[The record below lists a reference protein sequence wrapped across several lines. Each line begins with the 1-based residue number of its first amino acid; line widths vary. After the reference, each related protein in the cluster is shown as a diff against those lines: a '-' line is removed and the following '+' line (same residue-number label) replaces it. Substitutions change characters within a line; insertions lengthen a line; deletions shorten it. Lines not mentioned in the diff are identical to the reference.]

1 MTTTRA
7 IADRRVALCRVLFG
21 VVALALALVAPA
33 AHSQESAEPPA
44 DAPPAAPAGVVHIEL
59 DSIIHPVATQFV
71 LETLEHADAVGAAA
85 VVIELNTP
93 GGLLEST
100 REIFKAMLT
109 ARTPVVVFVG
119 PSGARAASAGF
130 FLLMAADVAAMA
142 PGTNTGAAHPVAGQ
156 GKDIEGDLGAKVEQD
171 AAATIRSLAV
181 QHGRNVELAEA
192 AVVESRSFTAEE
204 ALENGLIDLIA
215 PTVPELLAALDGR
228 KVTKAGVEVTLATA
242 GAAVEKREMR
252 AFQRFLAVLIHP
264 EIAYLLMTLGFIGLY
279 MELSNPG
286 TVLPGVIGGICL
298 ILAFYSFSVLPINY
312 AGIALVI
319 LALIFFVAEVY
330 TPTFGVLTVGGV
342 IALVLGS
349 VMLFRDADPAMRIG
363 LEVIV
368 GTAGTVLV
376 IVVLLLRKALAVRRG
391 KVATGSEGLVGERGV
406 ARSDLDPEGKVFVHG
421 ELWRAR
427 AEAPVAAGQTV
438 EVTAVH
444 GLRLRVRAAEG
455 ETP

>member
-1 MTTTRA
+1 MTTTGNIA
-7 IADRRVALCRVLFG
+7 IRRIAAAVAVAF
-21 VVALALALVAPA
+21 ALAAPA
-33 AHSQESAEPPA
+33 QEPEPASGEPPA
-44 DAPPAAPAGVVHIEL
+44 ELPAAPPPVVHVAL
-59 DSIIHPVATQFV
+59 DSIIHPVAAQFM
-71 LETLEHADAVGAAA
+71 LESLAYADEIGATAL
-85 VVIELNTP
+85 VVELNTP

-156 GKDIEGDLGAKVEQD
+156 GQDIEGDMGAKVEQD
-171 AAATIRSLAV
+171 AAATIRSLAA

-192 AVVESRSFTAEE
+192 AVVESRSFTAAE
-204 ALENGLIDLIA
+204 ALENGLIDLVA

-228 KVTKAGVEVTLATA
+228 RVAKAGAELTLATA
-242 GAAVEKREMR
+242 GAVVDKREMR

-264 EIAYLLMTLGFIGLY
+264 EIAYLLMTLGFIGIY
-279 MELSNPG
+279 MELSHPG

-319 LALIFFVAEVY
+319 LAMIFFVAEVY
-330 TPTFGVLTVGGV
+330 TPTFGALTMGGV
-342 IALVLGS
+342 ISLVLGS
-349 VMLFRDADPAMRIG
+349 VMLFRDADPALRIG

-368 GTAGTVLV
+368 GATGTVLV
-376 IVVLLLRKALAVRRG
+376 IVVLLLRKALQVRRG
-391 KVATGSEGLVGERGV
+391 KVTTGSEGLVGERGM
-406 ARSDLDPEGKVFVHG
+406 ARTDLDPEGKVFVHG

-427 AEAPVAAGQTV
+427 AEAPVTAGQTV
-438 EVTAVH
+438 EVTAVR
-444 GLRLRVRAAEG
+444 GLRLQVRAAEADAS
-455 ETP
+455 

>member
-1 MTTTRA
+1 MTIAAKNAPRGRA
-7 IADRRVALCRVLFG
+7 AAFAAL
-21 VVALALALVAPA
+21 LAVSA
-33 AHSQESAEPPA
+33 ASSGWAQEPETASGEPPA
-44 DAPPAAPAGVVHIEL
+44 EPASVTAPVVHVAL
-59 DSIIHPVATQFV
+59 DSIIHPIAAQLM
-71 LETLEHADAVGAAA
+71 LETLAYADEAGAAVL
-85 VVIELNTP
+85 VVELNTP

-100 REIFKAMLT
+100 REIFKAMLA

-171 AAATIRSLAV
+171 AAATIRSLAA

-192 AVVESRSFTAEE
+192 AVVDSRSFTAEE
-204 ALENGLIDLIA
+204 ALASGLIDLVA
-215 PTVPELLAALDGR
+215 PTVPELLKALDGR
-228 KVTKAGVEVTLATA
+228 AVTKAGAEVRLATA
-242 GAAVEKREMR
+242 DAAVERREMR

-319 LALIFFVAEVY
+319 LAMIFFVAEVY
-330 TPTFGVLTVGGV
+330 TPTFGALTIGGV
-342 IALVLGS
+342 IALVLGA

-368 GTAGTVLV
+368 GATGTLLV

-391 KVATGSEGLVGERGV
+391 KVTTGAEGLVGERGV
-406 ARSDLDPEGKVFVHG
+406 ARTDLDPEGKVFVHG

-427 AEAPVAAGQTV
+427 AETPATAGQSV
-438 EVTAVH
+438 EVTAVS
-444 GLRLRVRAAEG
+444 GLRLRVRAVEG
-455 ETP
+455 DVS